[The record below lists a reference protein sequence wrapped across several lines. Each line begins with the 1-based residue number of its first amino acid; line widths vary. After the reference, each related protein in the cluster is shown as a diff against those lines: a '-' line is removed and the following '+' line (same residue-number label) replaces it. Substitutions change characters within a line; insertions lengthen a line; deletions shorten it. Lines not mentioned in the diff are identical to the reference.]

1 MNTARMRSI
10 MVLHGD
16 TNAALASVIGIS
28 PQTFSVK
35 INERNGSE
43 FTQSEISKIRER
55 YNLSPEE
62 IDDIFFKEKVS

>member
-16 TNAALASVIGIS
+16 TNAVLASVVGVS

-35 INERNGSE
+35 INERNGAE
-43 FTQSEISKIRER
+43 FTQGEMSKIKER

-62 IDDIFFKEKVS
+62 MDDIFFKEKVS

>member
-1 MNTARMRSI
+1 MHTAKMKSI

-16 TNAALASVIGIS
+16 TSAVLAGAIGVS
-28 PQTFSVK
+28 PQTFSAK
-35 INERNGSE
+35 INERNGAE

-62 IDDIFFKEKVS
+62 VDDIFFKEKVS

>member
-1 MNTARMRSI
+1 MHTAKLRSV

-16 TNAALASVIGIS
+16 TNAVLAGVIGIS
-28 PQTFSVK
+28 PQTFSIK
-35 INERNGSE
+35 INERNGAE

-62 IDDIFFKEKVS
+62 VDDIFFKEKVS